1 VSGSPELAAGQR
13 ARLKAKRMDA
23 TLSPD
28 PILLPQFTRLR
39 REPTR
44 PLPLRDNRFEEQF
57 DATTLFFDAF
67 QCEDSDRIVL
77 LGPPL
82 FNLAPAFGAMHIV
95 ALPSR
100 VRCAFELRHLDRH
113 MQAWVKAPRGTE
125 RLRFSGAFGE
135 FDVEVASPGPSPFR
149 DRRVIF
155 TLSKDNEIEWI
166 RDWVRF
172 NRDMHGADAVLI
184 YDNAS
189 SRYTTGELLD
199 ALRSIKG
206 IAEAAIVHWPFR
218 YGPQGTLV
226 KGLWDS
232 DFCQLGAW
240 EHARRR
246 FLANARSVMN
256 SDIDEL
262 VLCDDGGSIF
272 DKAERSAFGIARYA
286 GRWVVATDDS
296 KARALPRHRDFDI
309 MLRPQMQRTRFL
321 LKRDAVACFPKW
333 TLVPRRCP
341 DRTQWKVHT
350 IGGWPPARL
359 RMRGVG
365 FRHFREIGGNWKYD
379 RKTRES
385 FDPARHVRD
394 DALARAFDQVDW
406 TR

>member
-1 VSGSPELAAGQR
+1 
-13 ARLKAKRMDA
+13 MDA
-23 TLSPD
+23 TLSPG

-44 PLPLRDNRFEEQF
+44 PVALRDESFEQQF

-67 QCEDSDRIVL
+67 HCEDGDRIVL

-82 FNLAPAFGAMHIV
+82 LNLAPAFGAVHIV

-100 VRCAFELRHLDRH
+100 VRCAFDLRHLDRH

-125 RLRFSGAFGE
+125 RLRFSGALGE
-135 FDVEVASPGPSPFR
+135 FDVEVASPRPSPFR

-172 NRDMHGADAVLI
+172 NRDIHGADAVLV

-189 SRYTTGELLD
+189 TRYTSGELLD
-199 ALRSIKG
+199 AVRSIKG

-218 YGPQGTLV
+218 YGPQGTLAR
-226 KGLWDS
+226 GLWDS

-272 DKAERSAFGIARYA
+272 DKAERSAFGTARYG
-286 GRWVVATDDS
+286 GRWVVAADHQ
-296 KARALPRHRDFDI
+296 KAGALPRHRDFDV
-309 MLRPQMQRTRFL
+309 MLRPQMQRTHFL

-350 IGGWPPARL
+350 IGGWLPARL
-359 RMRGVG
+359 KTRGVG

-385 FDPARHVRD
+385 FDPVRHVRD

>member
-1 VSGSPELAAGQR
+1 
-13 ARLKAKRMDA
+13 MDA

-44 PLPLRDNRFEEQF
+44 PAPLRDNRFEEQF

>member
-1 VSGSPELAAGQR
+1 
-13 ARLKAKRMDA
+13 
-23 TLSPD
+23 
-28 PILLPQFTRLR
+28 
-39 REPTR
+39 
-44 PLPLRDNRFEEQF
+44 
-57 DATTLFFDAF
+57 
-67 QCEDSDRIVL
+67 
-77 LGPPL
+77 
-82 FNLAPAFGAMHIV
+82 
-95 ALPSR
+95 
-100 VRCAFELRHLDRH
+100 
-113 MQAWVKAPRGTE
+113 
-125 RLRFSGAFGE
+125 
-135 FDVEVASPGPSPFR
+135 
-149 DRRVIF
+149 VIF
-155 TLSKDNEIEWI
+155 TLSKDNEIAWI

-172 NRDMHGADAVLI
+172 NLDIHGADAVLI

-189 SRYTTGELLD
+189 SRYTTGELLE
-199 ALRSIKG
+199 AVRSIKG
-206 IAEAAIVHWPFR
+206 IAEAAVVHWPFR
-218 YGPQGTLV
+218 YGPQGTLAR
-226 KGLWDS
+226 GLWDS

-272 DKAERSAFGIARYA
+272 DKAERSAFGIARYG
-286 GRWVVATDDS
+286 GRWVVSTDES
-296 KARALPRHRDFDI
+296 EARALPRHRDFDI
-309 MLRPQMQRTRFL
+309 MLRPQMQRTRFF

-350 IGGWPPARL
+350 IGGWLPARL
-359 RMRGVG
+359 KTRGAA

>member
-1 VSGSPELAAGQR
+1 
-13 ARLKAKRMDA
+13 MDA
-23 TLSPD
+23 LLSPD
-28 PILLPQFTRLR
+28 PILLPHFTRLR

-44 PLPLRDNRFEEQF
+44 PLPLRDEKFDQQF

-67 QCEDSDRIVL
+67 RCEGGDRIVL

-82 FNLAPAFGAMHIV
+82 FNLAPAFAAMSV
-95 ALPSR
+95 TALPSQT
-100 VRCAFELRHLDRH
+100 RCTFELRHLDRH
-113 MQAWVKAPRGTE
+113 MQMWVKAPPGTA
-125 RLRFSGAFGE
+125 RLRFAGAFGE
-135 FDVEVASPGPSPFR
+135 FEVEIAAPAASPFR

-155 TLSKDNEIEWI
+155 TLSKDNELEWI

-172 NRDMHGADAVLI
+172 NRDIHGADAVLI
-184 YDNAS
+184 YDNDS
-189 SRYTTGELLD
+189 TRYTTGELLD
-199 ALRSIKG
+199 AVRSVGG
-206 IAEAAIVHWPFR
+206 IAEAAVVHWPFR
-218 YGPQGTLV
+218 YGPQGTLA

-262 VLCDDGGSIF
+262 VLCEDGASIF
-272 DKAERSAFGIARYA
+272 DKAERSPFGIARYS
-286 GRWVVATDDS
+286 GRWVVAIDDA
-296 KARALPRHRDFDI
+296 KPPADALPRHRDFDAV
-309 MLRPQMQRTRFL
+309 LRPQMQRMRLF
-321 LKRDAVACFPKW
+321 LKRDAVSCFPKW

-359 RMRGVG
+359 KTSGAS
-365 FRHFREIGGNWKYD
+365 FRHFREIGGNWKYE
-379 RKTRES
+379 RKVRES

-394 DALARAFDQVDW
+394 EALARVFARVDW
-406 TR
+406 SR